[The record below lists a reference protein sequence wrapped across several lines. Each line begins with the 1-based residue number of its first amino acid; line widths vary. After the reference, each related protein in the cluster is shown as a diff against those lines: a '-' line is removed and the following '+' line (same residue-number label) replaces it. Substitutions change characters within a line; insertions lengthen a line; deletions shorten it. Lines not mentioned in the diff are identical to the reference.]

1 MVDLKIDGELYVDSI
16 HKVIYST
23 DASAYKEMPMGVA
36 YPKNAE
42 DIKRVVS
49 FAKAKGISII
59 PRTAG
64 TSLAGQVVGD
74 GLVVDTSRHLNHI
87 LEINQQ
93 EHWVRVEPGVVLDEL
108 NLYCKPYGLFFAPET
123 STSNRCCV
131 GGMVGNN
138 SCGSHSLIYGST
150 RSHLLEA
157 TVILSD
163 GSEVLLTSLTRDE
176 VDAKCKLSTLEGD
189 IYRKVISI
197 LSDDQ
202 NRKEIIENYPD
213 RALTRR
219 NTGYALDELLY
230 TSYFDEEIKEDFN
243 LCKLL
248 AGSEGTLAIITKVKL
263 NLEPLPPKHKAVV
276 AMHCHSLEESFKANL
291 VALKH
296 HPVAVELIDGKILEL
311 SKQNIS
317 QNKNRFFI
325 NGNPVAILVIEF
337 LDNDELELKQKCNNL
352 IEDLQAK
359 GMGYHYPVILGNDV
373 SKVWA
378 LRKAGLGLLSGMV
391 GDAKPVSVV
400 EDTAVV
406 PARLPEYMA
415 DFGAMMESYGLSCV
429 YHAHISTGELHLR
442 PILNL
447 KIPYDKALFRKVATD
462 CTLLVKKYRG
472 SISGEHGDG
481 RLRGEFIPL
490 LVGEKVYSLMREVK
504 QVWDSQNTFNKGKI
518 VDTPPM
524 DISLRYNDT
533 SLDIQTYFDYTK
545 QGGYIRAIE
554 QCNGSG
560 DCRKSELFAGV
571 MCPTFR
577 ATKDE
582 RYTTRA
588 RANVLRES
596 ILNASGEDFFSNND
610 VIGILDGCI
619 SCKGC
624 KSECPSN
631 VDMTRYK
638 AEFLQ
643 HYYDRHHIPLR
654 TNLVANISKIHHLFS
669 CFPKI
674 YNTVA
679 KNKYLSSV
687 LKRSIGFAQKR
698 SIPQLHKTTL
708 RGWYKKNHKQ
718 IENPKGSVY
727 LFADEFT
734 NHMDVEIGIA
744 FIKLLNGL
752 GYQVE
757 IPKHTE
763 SGRAA
768 LSKGLL
774 KQAKKH
780 AETNINLL
788 KDIVSEET
796 PLVGIEPS
804 SLLSF
809 RDEYIDLVD
818 ATLKKSASL
827 LAKSVLLYDEFIV
840 REIEKGNISTSQ
852 FKEDVAKIKLHG
864 HCHQKSLASIEPS
877 RVMLSLPENY
887 SVEVIPSGCCG
898 MAGSFGYEKEH
909 YELSMQIG
917 ETTLFP
923 EIRKS
928 EDYIISAPGT
938 SCRHQIKDGTGRDAY
953 HPIELM
959 YNVLKP

>member
-1 MVDLKIDGELYVDSI
+1 MVDLKIDGELHLGSI
-16 HKVIYST
+16 YRSIYSS
-23 DASAYKEMPMGVA
+23 DASAYSEKPIGVA
-36 YPKNAE
+36 YPKHAE
-42 DIKRVVS
+42 DIKRIVS
-49 FAKAKGISII
+49 FAKDRGVSII

-64 TSLAGQVVGD
+64 TSLAGQVVGS
-74 GLVVDTSRHLNHI
+74 GLVVDTSKYLNRI
-87 LEINQQ
+87 LEINPE

-123 STSNRCCV
+123 STSNRCCL

-138 SCGSHSLIYGST
+138 SCGSHSLVYGST
-150 RSHLLEA
+150 RKHLLEA

-163 GSEVLLTSLTRDE
+163 GSEVILKPLTRNE
-176 VDAKCKLSTLEGD
+176 VDAKCNLKTLESD
-189 IYRKVISI
+189 IYKTIISI
-197 LSDDQ
+197 LSDEQ
-202 NRKEIIENYPD
+202 NRKEIIKNYPD
-213 RALTRR
+213 RTLTRR

-230 TSYFDEEIKEDFN
+230 TSYFNNEIEEDFN

-248 AGSEGTLAIITKVKL
+248 AGSEGTLAIIKDLKL
-263 NLEPLPPKHKAVV
+263 NLEPLPPKHKAVI
-276 AMHCHSLEESFKANL
+276 AMHCHSLEESFLANL
-291 VALKH
+291 VALEYN
-296 HPVAVELIDGKILEL
+296 PVAIELIDGKILEL
-311 SKQNIS
+311 SKNNIA

-325 NGNPVAILVIEF
+325 HGEPQAVLIIELAGDSNEIL
-337 LDNDELELKQKCNNL
+337 KHKANL
-352 IEDLQAK
+352 IISALQNK
-359 GMGYHYPVILGNDV
+359 SMGYHYPIIYGTDI

-378 LRKAGLGLLSGMV
+378 LRKAGLGLLSGMI

-400 EDTAVV
+400 EDTAVA
-406 PARLPEYMA
+406 PIRLPEYIA
-415 DFGAMMESYGLSCV
+415 DFKAMMDGYGLNCV

-447 KIPYDKALFRKVATD
+447 KDEKDKKLFRKVATD

-490 LVGEKVYSLMREVK
+490 LLGEKVYSLMRDIK
-504 QVWDSQNTFNKGKI
+504 HVWDSQNIFNKGKI

-524 DISLRYNDT
+524 DESLRYSNT
-533 SLDIQTYFDYTK
+533 FLEVKPYFDFTK

-582 RYTTRA
+582 KYTTRA
-588 RANVLRES
+588 RANMLREC
-596 ILNASGEDFFSNND
+596 IRNANGKDFFSNKY
-610 VIGILDGCI
+610 IIEILDDCV

-643 HYYDRHHIPLR
+643 HYYDKHHVPLR
-654 TNLVANISKIHHLFS
+654 TNLIANITKINHTFS
-669 CFPKI
+669 CIPLV
-674 YNTVA
+674 YNAVVG
-679 KNKYLSSV
+679 NKYLSSL
-687 LKRSIGFAQKR
+687 LKKSIGFAQKR
-698 SIPQLHKTTL
+698 SIPKLYKTTL
-708 RGWYKKNHKQ
+708 RQWYKGNYKQ
-718 IENPKGSVY
+718 IENPKGRLY

-734 NHMDVEIGIA
+734 NYMDVEIGIA
-744 FIKLLNGL
+744 FINLLNGL

-757 IPKHTE
+757 IPKHTD

-774 KQAKKH
+774 KQAKKQ
-780 AETNINLL
+780 AETNVNLL
-788 KDIVSEET
+788 KDIISEET

-809 RDEYIDLVD
+809 RDEYLDLVD
-818 ATLKKSASL
+818 SELKES
-827 LAKSVLLYDEFIV
+827 AKSLSENVLLYDEFIV
-840 REIEKGNISTSQ
+840 REIKKGNITASQ
-852 FKEDVAKIKLHG
+852 FKADVAKIKLHG

-887 SVEVIPSGCCG
+887 TVEIIPSGCCG

-909 YELSMQIG
+909 YELSIKIG

-923 EIRKS
+923 IIRQCTN
-928 EDYIISAPGT
+928 YVISAPGT
-938 SCRHQIKDGTGRDAY
+938 SCRQQIKDGTGRDAY
-953 HPIELM
+953 HPIVLM
-959 YNVLKP
+959 YNVLK